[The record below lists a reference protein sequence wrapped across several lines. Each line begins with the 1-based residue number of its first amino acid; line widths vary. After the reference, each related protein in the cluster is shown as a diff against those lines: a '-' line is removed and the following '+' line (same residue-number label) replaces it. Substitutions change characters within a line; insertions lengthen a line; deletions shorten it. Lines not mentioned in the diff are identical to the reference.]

1 MAISTLA
8 SAKPPQRPLWRNLL
22 DHWGVNALFLGPAL
36 LIFTLFVIAPIL
48 SSVGLSLTD
57 WNGIA
62 PTTHNVGLANYQRL
76 LRDADFW
83 PALWHT
89 LIFAT
94 AVMVIQNVIGLV
106 LALCLQ
112 RFTRGATLLRVLFLI
127 PMLLSSIAI
136 GYIWS
141 YLFQPLFG
149 GLNTVLVN
157 LHLGGWQQ
165 DWLGNPHLALGSII
179 AANCWQW
186 AGYSMIIFL
195 ARLQLIPEDLYEAAE
210 VDGVSAW
217 QRFRHITF
225 PLLAP
230 AITVNFLLTLV
241 GSLRI
246 FDIIYV
252 MTGGG
257 PNRATETIVV
267 KIYNDAFVNSQFGY
281 STAASVIFF
290 VIVLG
295 ISIGTLVILRRR
307 EVAL

>member
-1 MAISTLA
+1 MTLSTRA
-8 SAKPPQRPLWRNLL
+8 SAKLPQHVRWRIPLGNI
-22 DHWGVNALFLGPAL
+22 GMNVLFIGPAL
-36 LIFTLFVIAPIL
+36 LIFTVFVVSPIV
-48 SSVGLSLTD
+48 SSLGLSLTD

-62 PTTHNVGLANYQRL
+62 PTTHNVGLTNYQQL
-76 LRDADFW
+76 LKDADFW
-83 PALWHT
+83 PALTHT
-89 LIFAT
+89 LIFAV

-112 RFTRGATLLRVLFLI
+112 RFTKGATLLRVLFLI

-149 GLNTVLVN
+149 GLNTLLVN
-157 LHLGGWQQ
+157 LHMSGLQQ

-186 AGYSMIIFL
+186 AGYSMIVFL
-195 ARLQLIPEDLYEAAE
+195 AGLQLIPEDLYEAAE
-210 VDGVSAW
+210 IDGVTDW
-217 QRFRHITF
+217 QRFRHITL

-230 AITVNFLLTLV
+230 AVTINFLLTLV

-267 KIYNDAFVNSQFGY
+267 KIYNDAFVNNRFGY
-281 STAASVIFF
+281 ATAASLVFF
-290 VIVLG
+290 LMVLG
-295 ISIGTLVILRRR
+295 ISVGTLVFLRRR